1 MRNDTRKHFNNFAA
15 QVAKLNGV
23 PDATQ
28 KFAVDPTIQQRLE
41 KRIQESSDF
50 LSRINMVGVDELKL
64 EAFLEVARAHPG
76 RIEPGDHPMGF
87 FDVGKF
93 GAEPLG
99 EIAVPFTRAR
109 RANGTDEN
117 RGTADSRLPR
127 LRAMSWRSIDLF
139 STR

>member
-50 LSRINMVGVDELKL
+50 LSRINMVGVDELK
-64 EAFLEVARAHPG
+64 
-76 RIEPGDHPMGF
+76 
-87 FDVGKF
+87 
-93 GAEPLG
+93 
-99 EIAVPFTRAR
+99 
-109 RANGTDEN
+109 DEN
-117 RGTADSRLPR
+117 KGSAMAAVAAARFSSHERGRALKDSHFCSCSIAP
-127 LRAMSWRSIDLF
+127 ARS
-139 STR
+139 THY

>member
-50 LSRINMVGVDELKL
+50 LSRINMV
-64 EAFLEVARAHPG
+64 A
-76 RIEPGDHPMGF
+76 
-87 FDVGKF
+87 
-93 GAEPLG
+93 
-99 EIAVPFTRAR
+99 
-109 RANGTDEN
+109 
-117 RGTADSRLPR
+117 S
-127 LRAMSWRSIDLF
+127 MS
-139 STR
+139 